1 LAAHNSTADA
11 GPANADLTNH
21 RFGIGSGPADLALID
36 LAMSLATAE
45 LPDDIAALRAFAL
58 ACQGELKAT
67 QLVVQ
72 VKALEIEKL
81 RFQIAKLRRM
91 QFGRSSERITRQ
103 IEQLE
108 LQLEELE
115 TGEAEDIARMEAR
128 EPAGLIPQRTRP
140 KRKPLPDHLPRQ
152 EVLHEPEGDGA
163 CICPACG
170 GGMGKLGEDV
180 TEVLDYVPGH
190 FQVIRHVRPKYA
202 CKACDAITQA
212 PAPAMPTPRGRA
224 TPAVLAHLLVSKY
237 CDHLP
242 LYRQCEIYAREG
254 LELERS
260 TLCDWVGQAAW
271 LLAPVVAAIRAHIFA
286 ADKIHG
292 DDTTVPVLAPGLG
305 RTKTGRLWVYV
316 RDDRPFC
323 GTAPPAAAYFYSP
336 DRGAVHPA
344 SHLVNFTGL
353 LQADGY
359 AGFEKLYVPSR
370 TKPGPITEVA
380 CWAHTRRGFFDEW
393 EHHKSP
399 TAKQALDRI
408 AAIYVVEAR
417 AALAPL
423 PERVELRRQTAPL
436 VDEFFTWAAATSAK
450 LSAKSSLAGAFRY
463 AINRREALSRFITD
477 GRLEVDNNI
486 AENAMR
492 GIAIGRKNYLF
503 AGSDTGGERA
513 STIYTLVQTAKLNGL
528 NPETYLRD
536 ILAKIADGH
545 PINRIDALLPWQ
557 AESSS

>member
-1 LAAHNSTADA
+1 LATNDSTA
-11 GPANADLTNH
+11 GTSPANVDLTNH
-21 RFGIGSGPADLALID
+21 RFQIDSGSADLTLIG
-36 LAMSLATAE
+36 LGMSLATAE
-45 LPDDIAALRAFAL
+45 LPEDIAALRAFAP
-58 ACQGELKAT
+58 ACQGELKAA
-67 QLVVQ
+67 QLAVQ

-115 TGEAEDIARMEAR
+115 TGEAEDIASMEAS
-128 EPAGLIPQRTRP
+128 EPAAPIPQRAKP

-152 EVLHEPEGDGA
+152 EVLHQPEADGA

-170 GGMGKLGEDV
+170 GGMGRLGEDI
-180 TEVLDYVPGH
+180 TEVLDYVPGY

-202 CKACDAITQA
+202 CQACDAITQA

-224 TPAVLAHLLVSKY
+224 TPAMLAHLLVSKY

-271 LLAPVVAAIRAHIFA
+271 LLAPIVAAIRAHVFA
-286 ADKIHG
+286 AEKIHG

-323 GTAPPAAAYFYSP
+323 GGAPPAAAYFYSP
-336 DRGAVHPA
+336 DRCAVHPA
-344 SHLVNFTGL
+344 AHMATFSGL

-359 AGFEKLYVPSR
+359 AGFEKLYGPAR

-408 AAIYVVEAR
+408 AAIYAVEVR
-417 AALAPL
+417 AAFAPL
-423 PERVELRRQTAPL
+423 AERVELRRDTAPL
-436 VDEFFTWAAATSAK
+436 VDEFFRWAMTSQDTAR
-450 LSAKSSLAGAFRY
+450 SRPPARIPCPFVYANGRVCSGHVVRFEAYNADLAWSTDAEGAWNFTFRPRSHFHVFCSEKGNH
-463 AINRREALSRFITD
+463 AGFRRQDPNTLKFW
-477 GRLEVDNNI
+477 
-486 AENAMR
+486 
-492 GIAIGRKNYLF
+492 F
-503 AGSDTGGERA
+503 DTLPDE
-513 STIYTLVQTAKLNGL
+513 IQQIIKQT
-528 NPETYLRD
+528 NPPP
-536 ILAKIADGH
+536 G
-545 PINRIDALLPWQ
+545 
-557 AESSS
+557 

>member
-1 LAAHNSTADA
+1 
-11 GPANADLTNH
+11 
-21 RFGIGSGPADLALID
+21 
-36 LAMSLATAE
+36 MSLATAD

-58 ACQGELKAT
+58 ACQGELKAA
-67 QLVVQ
+67 QLAVQ

-108 LQLEELE
+108 FQLEELE
-115 TGEAEDIARMEAR
+115 TGEAEDIAGMEAD
-128 EPAGLIPQRTRP
+128 EPTAPIPERKKL
-140 KRKPLPDHLPRQ
+140 KRKPLPDHLPRH
-152 EVLHEPEGDGA
+152 EVLHEPEADGA
-163 CICPACG
+163 CICPDCG

-202 CKACDAITQA
+202 CQACDAITQA
-212 PAPAMPTPRGRA
+212 PLPAMPTPRGRA
-224 TPAVLAHLLVSKY
+224 TPAMLSHLLVSKY

-271 LLAPVVAAIRAHIFA
+271 LLAPVVAAIRAHVFA
-286 ADKIHG
+286 GEKIHG

-336 DRGAVHPA
+336 DRGAEHPA
-344 SHLVNFTGL
+344 AHMAGFTGM

-359 AGFEKLYVPSR
+359 AGFEKLYGPAR

-380 CWAHTRRGFFDEW
+380 CWAH
-393 EHHKSP
+393 
-399 TAKQALDRI
+399 
-408 AAIYVVEAR
+408 
-417 AALAPL
+417 
-423 PERVELRRQTAPL
+423 
-436 VDEFFTWAAATSAK
+436 
-450 LSAKSSLAGAFRY
+450 
-463 AINRREALSRFITD
+463 
-477 GRLEVDNNI
+477 NNL

-492 GIAIGRKNYLF
+492 GIALGRKNYLF
-503 AGSDTGGERA
+503 AGSDSGGDRA
-513 STIYTLVQTAKLNGL
+513 AAIYTLVQTAKLNNA
-528 NPETYLRD
+528 NPEAYLRD
-536 ILAKIADGH
+536 ILAKIAQGH
-545 PINRIDALLPWQ
+545 PINKIDALLPWQ
-557 AESSS
+557 AKSSG